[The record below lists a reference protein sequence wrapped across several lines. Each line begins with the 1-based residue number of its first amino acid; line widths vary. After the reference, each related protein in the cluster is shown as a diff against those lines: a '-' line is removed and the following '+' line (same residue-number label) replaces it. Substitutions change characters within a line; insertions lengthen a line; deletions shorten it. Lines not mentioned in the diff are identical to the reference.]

1 MNTLFSVAQIREIE
15 QAAKANLPPGTL
27 MQRAGAASARLASEL
42 LPAPHGLCKVLVLA
56 GPGDNGGDALDC
68 AARLAQAGMQV
79 SALLFDHDKNP
90 SSDAKMARLRA
101 QASAVNFIDPASI
114 GEATSSITS
123 TRWNMVIDG
132 LFGIGLT
139 RPITGALHSLI
150 ETINHCHC
158 LVLALDVPSGLDA
171 DNGNVVGPHG
181 LAIRASDTITF
192 IGDKPGLHTGQGRD
206 HAGVVHVARLE
217 IDGKLF
223 KPSHVDLNQISM
235 FARYLRPRAHY
246 SHKGNFGNLIV
257 LGGAP
262 GMAGAALLAART
274 ALHAGAG
281 RVFIGFVAEAGQ
293 YPVVDFMQ
301 PEIMCRA
308 AQDME
313 FALATLVLGPGLGT
327 SLMACEIVE
336 RALDSD
342 APMVV
347 DADALNL
354 VALEERLQQKLAHR
368 KAITVLTP
376 HPLEAARL
384 LGHVAGGTEIV
395 QRDRLAAAKELAQRF
410 GASVILK
417 GSGSVIANTHGHV
430 VVNPT
435 GNPALATGGTGDV
448 LAGLCGAL
456 LAQHWPE
463 WESALGSCWIHGT
476 AADHLVKQGRGTLG
490 LAASELI
497 PAIHGQLNR
506 LIAEQ
511 PGTSRR

>member
-15 QAAKANLPPGTL
+15 HAARAILPPGTL
-27 MQRAGAASARLASEL
+27 MQRAGAASARLAMEL
-42 LPAPHGLCKVLVLA
+42 MTSPHGLCKVLVLA

-123 TRWNMVIDG
+123 TRWHLIIDG
-132 LFGIGLT
+132 LFGIGLK
-139 RPITGALHSLI
+139 RPITGALQSLI
-150 ETINHCHC
+150 ETVNHFHC
-158 LVLALDVPSGLDA
+158 QVLSLDVPSGLDA

-181 LAIRASDTITF
+181 VAIHASTTLTF

-206 HAGVVHVARLE
+206 HAGVVQLARLE

-223 KPSHVDLNQISM
+223 KPSHVELSHVAM
-235 FARYLRPRAHY
+235 FARYLRPRPHN
-246 SHKGNFGNLIV
+246 SHKGNFGNVMVI
-257 LGGAP
+257 GGAQ

-281 RVFIGFVAEAGQ
+281 RVFIGFACEPGNFPA
-293 YPVVDFMQ
+293 VDFGQ
-301 PEIMCRA
+301 PEIMCRS
-308 AQDME
+308 AQELD
-313 FALATLVLGPGLGT
+313 FVASTLVIGPGLGT
-327 SLMACEIVE
+327 SHLACELVE
-336 RALDSD
+336 RALLSD
-342 APMVV
+342 CALVI

-354 VALEERLQQKLAHR
+354 IALEESLQHKLRTR
-368 KAITVLTP
+368 KAISILTP

-384 LGHVAGGTEIV
+384 LGHVAGTAELV
-395 QRDRLAAAKELAQRF
+395 QAERLACARELASRF
-410 GASVILK
+410 ASSVILK
-417 GSGSVIANTHGHV
+417 GSGSVIANVHGHIV
-430 VVNPT
+430 INPT
-435 GNPALATGGTGDV
+435 GNALLATGGTGDV

-463 WESALGSCWIHGT
+463 WETALAACWLHGM
-476 AADHLVKQGRGTLG
+476 AADLLRQQGQQVMG
-490 LAASELI
+490 LAAGELI
-497 PAIHGQLNR
+497 PAIHAELNR
-506 LIAEQ
+506 LIIEH
-511 PGTSRR
+511 TSTARR